1 MPPKQN
7 REAAGVVLML
17 LSTVIRS
24 GRIAAQ
30 GCRELAAC
38 LVKPKSPGHDCSA
51 RPEGSEIK
59 LAFDGAATDG
69 SPARNRPEDVLY
81 RANKRDAEKSKFEPG
96 DVVAS
101 VSWSA
106 RQHLG
111 TNLLQPSRTLPPAQ
125 IPSDLLSIFPC

>member
-24 GRIAAQ
+24 GRIAAE
-30 GCRELAAC
+30 GCRELTAC

-101 VSWSA
+101 VSWSVRHRLA
-106 RQHLG
+106 ATLPHS
-111 TNLLQPSRTLPPAQ
+111 SRTRRPAR